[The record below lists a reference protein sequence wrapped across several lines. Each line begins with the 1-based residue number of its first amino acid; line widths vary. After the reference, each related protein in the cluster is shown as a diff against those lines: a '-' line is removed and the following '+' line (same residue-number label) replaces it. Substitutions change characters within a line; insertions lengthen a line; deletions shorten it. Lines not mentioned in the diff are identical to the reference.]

1 MIATRLAGVGT
12 QQGGSMRSARRM
24 VAAVAVLG
32 LGLGLVACGGDDDD
46 DDAGTDTTAAA
57 TTAAGS
63 TDADAGADAGADT
76 TEAGGTETTAAG
88 GDDAAD
94 ADATSGEVPVNEAAA
109 AVECPD
115 SENGV
120 TDTEILLGG
129 SAPLSGP
136 VAAYASVP
144 KGAEAYFDWI
154 NEQNGGITSADG
166 KTRKVTFKY
175 LDDQYSP
182 PKTLENVRLL
192 VEQDGVWAILNAVG
206 TPSNTA
212 IRDYMNSQE
221 VPQLLLGSGAATWG
235 RDIADYPWTIGY
247 QADYETE
254 GKAYATYALEQNP
267 DAKIGILHANDDF
280 GKDYVT
286 GIKEGLGD
294 KVDQIVA
301 EVTYETTDATIDS
314 QVSQVKDAGADV
326 FMLIATPQFAIQGI
340 KRVNALGWEP
350 VKILTSV
357 SSSVAAVIEPAG
369 KDVATGWISDTYI
382 KDSTD
387 PQFADDPAI
396 ADYKEIL
403 AAYDSGANP
412 DDGFYLYGMSVA
424 QTFERLVQSLP
435 QVCRASVMAA
445 VKDFEWAD
453 PPLLYPGV
461 EIKTGPDD
469 GFPVQQVQ
477 LMEWNGE
484 IWDKSAFPE
493 LIDASS
499 D

>member
-1 MIATRLAGVGT
+1 
-12 QQGGSMRSARRM
+12 MRSARTM
-24 VAAVAVLG
+24 LAAVAVLG
-32 LGLGLVACGGDDDD
+32 LGLSLVACGGDDDD
-46 DDAGTDTTAAA
+46 DAGAA
-57 TTAAGS
+57 TTAAGAATTTEAEES
-63 TDADAGADAGADT
+63 SATTEAAAT
-76 TEAGGTETTAAG
+76 TEAGTDATDATDAATDTSG

-94 ADATSGEVPVNEAAA
+94 SGEVPVNEAAG
-109 AVECPD
+109 AVECPE
-115 SENGV
+115 SEPGV
-120 TDTEILLGG
+120 TDTSILIGG

-144 KGAEAYFDWI
+144 KGAEAYFDHI
-154 NEQNGGITSADG
+154 NEVNGGITSADG
-166 KTRKVTFKY
+166 KTREVTFKY

-192 VEQDGVWAILNAVG
+192 VEQDGAWVIMNAVG

-212 IRDYMNSQE
+212 IRDYMNSVE
-221 VPQLLLGSGAATWG
+221 VPQILLGSGAAKWG
-235 RDIADYPWTIGY
+235 NEIEQFPWTIGY

-267 DAKIGILHANDDF
+267 DAKVGILYANDDF
-280 GKDYVT
+280 GKDYLT
-286 GIKEGLGD
+286 GIREGMGD
-294 KVDQIVA
+294 KADQIVA

-350 VKILTSV
+350 VKILTAV
-357 SSSVAAVIEPAG
+357 SASVAAVIEPAG
-369 KDVATGWISDTYI
+369 KEISTGWISDTYI

-387 PQFADDPAI
+387 PQFADDA
-396 ADYKEIL
+396 AVNEYKEIL

-412 DDGFYLYGMSVA
+412 ADGFYLYGMSVA

-435 QVCRASVMAA
+435 QVCRASLMAA
-445 VKDFEWAD
+445 VKDFEWAE

-461 EIKTGPDD
+461 EIKTGPGD
-469 GFPVQQVQ
+469 GFPIQQVQ

-484 IWDKSAFPE
+484 IWDKSEFPD
-493 LIDASS
+493 LIDANA